1 MPWMYIR
8 HGRCV
13 HRNRCLRMKAAFAR
27 RDNSP
32 ANAAFAARAAITVVL
47 VMVVAGEDPVLVAT
61 ALVMV
66 VDPVD
71 GFSVSIERA
80 FP

>member
-8 HGRCV
+8 HGHCA
-13 HRNRCLRMKAAFAR
+13 HRNRCLRVKAAFA
-27 RDNSP
+27 
-32 ANAAFAARAAITVVL
+32 AKAAIIAVV
-47 VMVVAGEDPVLVAT
+47 VVVAGENLVLVAT
-61 ALVMV
+61 TLVM

-71 GFSVSIERA
+71 GFSVSVERA